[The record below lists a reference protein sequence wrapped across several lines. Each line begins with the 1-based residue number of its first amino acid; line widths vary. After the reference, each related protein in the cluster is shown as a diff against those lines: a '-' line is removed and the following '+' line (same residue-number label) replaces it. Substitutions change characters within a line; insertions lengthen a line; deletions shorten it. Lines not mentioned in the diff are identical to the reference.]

1 MSRFA
6 YVLKSAVSSRHPPL
20 LELAQQFV
28 NAVQETL
35 VEGAQPEN
43 DPAVLVLG
51 TRIAF
56 HTHADVNTYSG
67 FERLMK
73 LCNDRHEATPQ
84 VMQ

>member
-6 YVLKSAVSSRHPPL
+6 YVLRSAAAARHPPL
-20 LELAQQFV
+20 AELAVEFL
-28 NAVQETL
+28 AAIAETL
-35 VEGAQPEN
+35 AEGAVPEN

-56 HTHADVNTYSG
+56 YTHADVNTYSG
-67 FERLMK
+67 FEKLMK
-73 LCNDRHEATPQ
+73 LCSDRHEQPPQ

>member
-6 YVLKSAVSSRHPPL
+6 YVLSSAVAPRHPPIS
-20 LELAQQFV
+20 ELAEKFLS
-28 NAVQETL
+28 AVLETL
-35 VEGAQPEN
+35 AEGEVPEN

-67 FERLMK
+67 FDKLMK
-73 LCNDRHEATPQ
+73 LCNDRHEQPPK

>member
-6 YVLKSAVSSRHPPL
+6 YVISSAVKPFDVPL
-20 LELAQQFV
+20 AELAAEFLS
-28 NAVQETL
+28 AVIETTA
-35 VEGAQPEN
+35 EGAKPEL

-67 FERLMK
+67 FEKLMR
-73 LCNDRHEATPQ
+73 LCNDRHEQPTQ

>member
-1 MSRFA
+1 MSRFS
-6 YVLKSAVSSRHPPL
+6 YVLKSAVAPTHAPL
-20 LELAQQFV
+20 IELAQQFLS
-28 NAVQETL
+28 AVEETMA
-35 VEGAQPEN
+35 EGAKPEL

-67 FERLMK
+67 FEKLMK
-73 LCNDRHEATPQ
+73 LCSDRLEQPQ